1 MNRRIVIIRNASP
14 EDFGGGE
21 RFPVFLSEALTAEGY
36 SPVIISR
43 SEKLLNFARQRRQ
56 PTIRGW
62 WWQRQRW
69 SGIHNLLL
77 PFYACWQVILFVYYL
92 VLFLKLKPA
101 VVHIQSKDDFIAATL
116 AANCLRTRVIW
127 TDHADLKHVWK
138 NLALPWK
145 NPIGKFIHKLAK
157 SVPAITLVSES
168 EKAFIIDELPK
179 NSPIINQ
186 LKVIYNGVTDVS
198 SHYSRKP
205 HKNFTFLIASRL
217 VTDKGIGEAITAFK
231 DIYSS
236 HKDVLLVIVGDG
248 PEKRKFKK
256 QASDCPAITFLGYQS
271 DPIEHM
277 AQADAFLLPTY
288 HEGFSVALVEAGM
301 MSLPI
306 IATNVGGNTEIITN
320 NKTGLLVQVKDSDTL
335 YEAMLRVYKDK
346 ELSKTIGSGARLQFV
361 KKFQF
366 DHIVK
371 KSFIPLYRGDE

>member
-1 MNRRIVIIRNASP
+1 MVNGHIVLIRNASP

-36 SPVIISR
+36 SSVIVSR

-116 AANCLRTRVIW
+116 AANCLRIRVIW

-145 NPIGKFIHKLAK
+145 NPIGKFIYRLAK

-179 NSPIINQ
+179 NSPIINR

-198 SHYSRKP
+198 SHYNRKS
-205 HKNFTFLIASRL
+205 HKNFAFLIASRL

-231 DIYSS
+231 NIYSS
-236 HKDVLLVIVGDG
+236 YKNVRLVIVGDA
-248 PEKRKFKK
+248 PVKRKFK
-256 QASDCPAITFLGYQS
+256 
-271 DPIEHM
+271 
-277 AQADAFLLPTY
+277 
-288 HEGFSVALVEAGM
+288 
-301 MSLPI
+301 
-306 IATNVGGNTEIITN
+306 
-320 NKTGLLVQVKDSDTL
+320 
-335 YEAMLRVYKDK
+335 
-346 ELSKTIGSGARLQFV
+346 
-361 KKFQF
+361 
-366 DHIVK
+366 
-371 KSFIPLYRGDE
+371 